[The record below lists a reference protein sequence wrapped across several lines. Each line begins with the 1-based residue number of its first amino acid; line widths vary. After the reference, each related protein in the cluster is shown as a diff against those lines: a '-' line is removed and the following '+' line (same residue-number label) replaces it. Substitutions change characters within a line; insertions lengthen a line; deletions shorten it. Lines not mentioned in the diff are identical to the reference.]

1 MRVLGWLT
9 VLLWLWVLASMF
21 VAIASQAQAL
31 AA

>member
-21 VAIASQAQAL
+21 VAIASHN